1 MFRREDGPPLF
12 RCLHG
17 WRICIGRDPRHVPGG
32 SIIIFPVTRAILP
45 CGLAGIITIKPK
57 EGKKDTGAGTPASL
71 FDHIRSC
78 DLHALITGSIVPEGY
93 LGGVDLLRT
102 LEGLILDLKQDPL
115 VLFADD
121 GGTDLATLSTEMNAF
136 LAQEDARLEE
146 TAGGLSSG
154 EMEMIN
160 ESIEVLKDASWA
172 LEKDIL
178 ANRDKTLDLAGN
190 TPDAL
195 TIETLAIYWRI
206 NLLLNSLDRIEVRG
220 RDSAGV
226 EIMLRPKKTSS
237 LDAAIATLKTDGLY
251 DEFLIRTAPG
261 DLLDGSITL
270 SGLSPGTNPLLT
282 FTYKRASVTGEL
294 GENTRYLRDRIRSD
308 TILKRCL
315 SGGMVNDTLLAHTR
329 WASVGAIN
337 VENCHPVNNFTLTT
351 AIDSSAAIPLPLKTY
366 PRYGTGNWTIDVA
379 LNGDIDNY
387 RTLRSAIEGDD
398 VEVIDHRVTTDT
410 KIIALQIEKYLSG
423 GSDLAEAFREA
434 ANDFEGSHA
443 IAMRSN
449 LEQGKV
455 FLALKGSGQSLYIG
469 LCDNQFVFS
478 SEIYGLV
485 EVTPRFI
492 KMDGET
498 ERVPGKAETKGQ
510 IFILEDGGT
519 IRACS
524 YDGHP
529 LDISDDMVQKAQ
541 ITTRDI
547 DRKGYP
553 HFLLKEIADA
563 PLSVKKTLRGKYRI
577 TYSANGSA
585 TVTFNLGDDIIS
597 PRLRE
602 ALSRGEI
609 RTIYVIGQ
617 GTAAVAGAA
626 IAEACAT
633 YITVPGIAIEAKTA
647 SELSGF
653 SLREHLDDTL
663 VIAVTQSGTTT
674 DTNRAVAM
682 AKERG
687 AHLIAIVNRRQSDIT
702 HVADG
707 VFYTSDG
714 RDIEMSVAS
723 TKAFYSQIVAGYIL
737 ALFLARTFGT
747 LSDNTTAG
755 VLETLERAPEAMDR
769 VIASRERI
777 REAARPIAGKK
788 RYWAVVGSGP
798 NKVAADEIRIKLSEL
813 CYKTISSDIVED
825 KKHIDLSS
833 EPLIVA
839 CVAGT
844 APYVLGDIIK
854 DVAIFKAHAASVVV
868 IADEGERGFDGLAD
882 SVIAVPKASF
892 PTSVILNTL
901 AGHLW
906 GYYAACGINED
917 SEFIRD
923 FRKRL
928 LFKAN
933 ELDEREGLLVEKLT
947 DPGLHILIDEFSTS
961 FRNRRN
967 QGFFSSLG
975 VDVASDITL
984 LLKYAAGKL
993 PLEEFRIDFKNK
1005 QVSPSPLDLLDVSLG
1020 MAIDEL
1026 SRPID
1031 AIRHQAKTV
1040 TVGTSRKEEIVRGV
1054 IFDFLKD
1061 LGFSP
1066 DNLTSAGG
1074 LTIAR
1079 LQKVTTDVRGY
1090 TQYAIHDLDDEG
1102 KPTDQTTISI
1112 EQRGGIS
1119 LRMKSRA
1126 EVPIPLSGAKKTI
1139 VSSRD
1144 VYAGLGR
1151 SDKAPL
1157 VIIPLIEEGTSIEK
1171 ILLLHVIF
1179 REDLKSSEKKAAL
1192 GDKFNQVRDI
1202 IDEYNIPWNDVYL
1215 DPLSIA
1221 FLLGEGINVIAEKI
1235 IHALKEGNHS

>member
-1 MFRREDGPPLF
+1 MFKREDGPLLF
-12 RCLHG
+12 RYLHG
-17 WRICIGRDPRHVPGG
+17 WRIRIGRDPRHVPPGT
-32 SIIIFPVTRAILP
+32 IILFPVTRTILP
-45 CGLAGIITIKPK
+45 CGLSGIITIKPK
-57 EGKKDTGAGTPASL
+57 EKKKGAGTVTPASL
-71 FDHIRSC
+71 FDQIRKCGLQS
-78 DLHALITGSIVPEGY
+78 LMNGSIAPEGY
-93 LGGVDLLRT
+93 LGGADLLRT
-102 LEGLILDLKQDPL
+102 LEGGILDLKKDPL
-115 VLFADD
+115 TIFSPD
-121 GGTDLATLSTEMNAF
+121 GEEALATLSEGMISF
-136 LAQEDARLEE
+136 LAEEEALIEE
-146 TAGGLSSG
+146 TAGQLSTG
-154 EMEMIN
+154 EMERIN
-160 ESIEVLKDASWA
+160 ESIEILKDAAWA

-178 ANRDKTLDLAGN
+178 ANRDKVLDLAGGAPDTL
-190 TPDAL
+190 TPEAVS
-195 TIETLAIYWRI
+195 IYWRI

-226 EIMLRPKKTSS
+226 EITLRPEKTSS
-237 LDAAIATLKTDGLY
+237 PDTVITALKADGLY
-251 DEFLIRTAPG
+251 DEFLIRTVPG
-261 DLLDGSITL
+261 DLLDGAITL
-270 SGLSPGTNPLLT
+270 SGRVSGKDPLLT

-308 TILKRCL
+308 RILKRCL
-315 SGGMVNDTLLAHTR
+315 AGGMGHDVLFAHTR

-337 VENCHPVNNFTLTT
+337 VENCHPVNNFTLST
-351 AIDSSAAIPLPLKTY
+351 AIDSSAEIPLPVKEY
-366 PRYGTGNWTIDVA
+366 PLYGTGNWTIDVA

-387 RTLRSAIEGDD
+387 RSLRSAIEADGR
-398 VEVIDHRVTTDT
+398 EIIDHRVTTDT

-423 GSDLAEAFREA
+423 GADLAESFRRA
-434 ANDFEGSHA
+434 VNDFEGSHA

-449 LEQGKV
+449 LEPGKV
-455 FLALKGSGQSLYIG
+455 YLALKGSGQSLYIG
-469 LCDNQFVFS
+469 LCDNQYIFS

-492 KMDGET
+492 KMDGEL
-498 ERVPGKAETKGQ
+498 ERIPGRPETKGQ
-510 IFILEDGGT
+510 IYVLEEEGM
-519 IRACS
+519 IRACT
-524 YDGHP
+524 YDGYP
-529 LDISDDMVQKAQ
+529 IEIGKDKIQKAQ

-553 HFLLKEIADA
+553 HFLMKEITDA

-577 TYSANGSA
+577 GYRTNGSA
-585 TVTFNLGDDIIS
+585 EVTFNLGDDII
-597 PRLRE
+597 PRRLRE
-602 ALSRGEI
+602 ALSRGGI
-609 RTIYVIGQ
+609 RTIFVIGQ
-617 GTAAVAGAA
+617 GTAAVAGKA

-633 YITVPGIAIEAKTA
+633 YITVPGITIEAKTA

-653 SLREHLDDTL
+653 SLKEHLDDTL

-737 ALFLARTFGT
+737 ALFLGQTLGT
-747 LSDNTTAG
+747 LSDNMVAG
-755 VLETLERAPEAMDR
+755 VLENLERAPDAMNR
-769 VIASRERI
+769 VIAGRDHIGET
-777 REAARPIAGKK
+777 ARSIAGKK

-844 APYVLGDIIK
+844 APYVLGDIVK

-868 IADEGERGFDGLAD
+868 IADEGEKSFHGIAD
-882 SVIAVPKASF
+882 SVIPVPKASF
-892 PTSVILNTL
+892 PISVILNTL

-947 DPGLHILIDEFSTS
+947 DPGLHVLIDEFSTS
-961 FRNRRN
+961 FRDRRN
-967 QGFFSSLG
+967 QGYFSSLG
-975 VDVASDITL
+975 IDVASDITL

-993 PLEEFRIDFKNK
+993 PLEEFRIDFKDK

-1040 TVGTSRKEEIVRGV
+1040 TVGTSRKEEIIHGV

-1074 LTIAR
+1074 LTITR
-1079 LQKVTTDVRGY
+1079 LQKVTSDVRGY
-1090 TQYAIHDLDDEG
+1090 TLYAIRDLDEEG

-1112 EQRGGIS
+1112 DGRGGVS

-1126 EVPIPLSGAKKTI
+1126 EVP
-1139 VSSRD
+1139 
-1144 VYAGLGR
+1144 
-1151 SDKAPL
+1151 
-1157 VIIPLIEEGTSIEK
+1157 
-1171 ILLLHVIF
+1171 
-1179 REDLKSSEKKAAL
+1179 
-1192 GDKFNQVRDI
+1192 
-1202 IDEYNIPWNDVYL
+1202 
-1215 DPLSIA
+1215 
-1221 FLLGEGINVIAEKI
+1221 
-1235 IHALKEGNHS
+1235 